1 MKKSL
6 VVMGLVG
13 LLTANAQAADLFGS
27 LKKASESVDKAQAK
41 VAETQ
46 AKVEETSAAASTTVT
61 TPEQS
66 AVALVKSQLGDKAT
80 KAQVQAKLGA
90 PVSKSGEANAEIW
103 FYDASTVNPTVAQAA
118 QAAQVAAALGVSA
131 ANAATKQVAVHFAGD
146 VVADV
151 VVAEMAAAQ

>member
-27 LKKASESVDKAQAK
+27 LKKASESVDKAQTK

-46 AKVEETSAAASTTVT
+46 AKVEETSAAASNVT
-61 TPEQS
+61 ASPEQS
-66 AVALVKSQLGDKAT
+66 AVALVKTKLGDNAT
-80 KAQVQAKLGA
+80 KAKVQATLGA
-90 PVSKSGEANAEIW
+90 PVTTSGEANAEVW
-103 FYDASTVNPTVAQAA
+103 FYDVSSVNATAA

-131 ANAATKQVAVHFAGD
+131 AANATKQVAVHFAGD
-146 VVADV
+146 KVSNV
-151 VVAEMAAAQ
+151 VVAEAVVAE

>member
-13 LLTANAQAADLFGS
+13 LLAANAQANDLFGS

-46 AKVEETSAAASTTVT
+46 AKVEDTSAAASATAA
-61 TPEQS
+61 TPEES
-66 AVALVKSQLGDKAT
+66 AVALVKSKLGDKAT
-80 KAQVQAKLGA
+80 KAQVEAKLGA
-90 PVSKSGEANAEIW
+90 PVSKSGEADAEVW
-103 FYDASTVNPTVAQAA
+103 FYNASSVNATAA

-131 ANAATKQVAVHFAGD
+131 AATANKQVAVQFAGD
-146 VVADV
+146 VVTDV
-151 VVAEMAAAQ
+151 AVAEAAAAE

>member
-6 VVMGLVG
+6 VVMGLIS
-13 LLTANAQAADLFGS
+13 LLTAHAQAADLFGS

-46 AKVEETSAAASTTVT
+46 AKVEETSAAASNVAT

-66 AVALVKSQLGDKAT
+66 AVALVKSKLGDNAT

-90 PVSKSGEANAEIW
+90 PVTTSGEADAEVW
-103 FYDASTVNPTVAQAA
+103 FYDASSVNATAA

-146 VVADV
+146 VVSNV
-151 VVAEMAAAQ
+151 VVAEAVVAE

>member
-13 LLTANAQAADLFGS
+13 LLAANSQAADLFGS

-46 AKVEETSAAASTTVT
+46 AKVEETSAAASATAT

-90 PVSKSGEANAEIW
+90 PVSKSGQASAEVW
-103 FYDASTVNPTVAQAA
+103 FYDASSVNATAA

-131 ANAATKQVAVHFAGD
+131 ATAATKQVAVHFAGD

-151 VVAEMAAAQ
+151 VVAEIAAAQ